1 MCLLHT
7 MADAYR
13 VLQLQQR
20 PLSAREA
27 FFRITKGN
35 ARVLQLESEI
45 GDFRIGSAA
54 DFVLLDPTRSREV
67 ERRVAISQTIDE
79 ALFAMMIL
87 GDARLV
93 AETTVLGEPLY
104 QAGGLKTCESE
115 ASNG

>member
-7 MADAYR
+7 LADAYR

-35 ARVLQLESEI
+35 ARVLQLEDEI
-45 GDFRIGSAA
+45 GDFGIGSAA
-54 DFVLLDPTRSREV
+54 DFVLLDPTRSSEV
-67 ERRVAISQTIDE
+67 ERRVKISQTIDE

-87 GDARLV
+87 GDARLIV
-93 AETTVLGEPLY
+93 ETSVLGEPLY
-104 QAGGLKTCESE
+104 RAVAVPNIELE
-115 ASNG
+115 ALNG